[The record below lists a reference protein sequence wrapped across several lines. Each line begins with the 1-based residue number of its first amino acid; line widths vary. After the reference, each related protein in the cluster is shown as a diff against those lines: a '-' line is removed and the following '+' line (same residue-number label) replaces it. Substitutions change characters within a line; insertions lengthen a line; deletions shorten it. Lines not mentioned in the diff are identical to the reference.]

1 MPEPRLRASLLI
13 AGAGAVLVLIDI
25 AGVAGSLTGLG
36 LIVLGTLLVAPAARL
51 SGHGEVRW
59 WRLLA
64 AGAALAAVGIPL
76 GLALET
82 VGGLLAAAGGALV
95 VVGAALGFP

>member
-1 MPEPRLRASLLI
+1 MSEPRLRASLLI
-13 AGAGAVLVLIDI
+13 AGAGAILTLIDV
-25 AGVAGSLTGLG
+25 AGLAGSLAGLG

-51 SGHGEVRW
+51 GGRGELRW

-64 AGAALAAVGIPL
+64 AGTTLAAIGIPL

-82 VGGLLAAAGGALV
+82 VGGLLTAAGGALV